1 MTLPEPPSPAA
12 HQATE
17 LAQGQAQLA
26 QLQAELAQAR
36 AGMDA
41 YSHALAHDLRAHLRH
56 ITAFSGLLR
65 EELGTDMTSDATH
78 FLNTVTQAARLLG
91 LQMEGLVA
99 LSKLD
104 RVNPKK
110 VALNQSALIAQALAG
125 LAQETAGRQIAWQVA
140 DDFPALQ
147 GDAAMVQQVWTHL
160 LSNAIKFTRPRDVAR
175 IQVGWQ
181 AQSGTGQCTLFV
193 KDNGVG
199 FRLSANAQ
207 EQMFGV
213 FRRLHPASEFEGLG
227 LGLAL
232 ARKLVERHGGA
243 MGAEGG
249 LDAGC
254 LVRFTL
260 PHALAH

>member
-1 MTLPEPPSPAA
+1 MSEPLSSVAPEAA
-12 HQATE
+12 S
-17 LAQGQAQLA
+17 LA

-36 AGMDA
+36 AGA
-41 YSHALAHDLRAHLRH
+41 ETFSHAISHDLRTHLRH
-56 ITAFSGLLR
+56 ITAYSGLLR
-65 EELGTDMTSDATH
+65 EELGAGLTSDATH
-78 FLNTVTQAARLLG
+78 YLDTVTTAARLLG
-91 LQMEGLVA
+91 QQMEGLVA
-99 LSKLD
+99 LSQLE

-110 VALNQSALIAQALAG
+110 VALNQPALIAQSLAG
-125 LAQETAGRQIAWQVA
+125 LAHQTAGRQIDWRVA
-140 DDFPALQ
+140 DDFPVLQ
-147 GDAAMVQQVWTHL
+147 GDAAMVQQVWGHL

-181 AQSGTGQCTLFV
+181 AHAGTNNYVLFV

-199 FRLSANAQ
+199 FRLSATAQ

-213 FRRLHPASEFEGLG
+213 FRRLHSASEFEGLG

-243 MGAEGG
+243 MEAEGG

-254 LVRFTL
+254 AVRFTL
-260 PHALAH
+260 PQA

>member
-1 MTLPEPPSPAA
+1 MSDPEPSAA
-12 HQATE
+12 SEA
-17 LAQGQAQLA
+17 ASLA
-26 QLQAELAQAR
+26 QLQAELTQAR
-36 AGMDA
+36 AGMETF
-41 YSHALAHDLRAHLRH
+41 SHAVSHDLRAHLRH
-56 ITAFSGLLR
+56 ITAYSGLLR
-65 EELGTDMTSDATH
+65 EELGADMTSDATH
-78 FLNTVTQAARLLG
+78 YLDTVTQAARLLG
-91 LQMEGLVA
+91 QQMEGLVA
-99 LSKLD
+99 LSKLE
-104 RVNPKK
+104 RMNPKK
-110 VALNQSALIAQALAG
+110 VALNQPALIAQALAG
-125 LAQETAGRQIAWQVA
+125 LAQEAAGRQIDWQVA
-140 DDFPALQ
+140 DDFPVLQ
-147 GDAAMVQQVWTHL
+147 GDAVMVQQVWTHL
-160 LSNAIKFTRPRDVAR
+160 LSNALKFTRPRDVAC

-181 AQSGTGQCTLFV
+181 AEPGTDQCTLFV

-213 FRRLHPASEFEGLG
+213 FRRLHSASEFEGLG
-227 LGLAL
+227 LGLAV

>member
-1 MTLPEPPSPAA
+1 MSDPEPSAA
-12 HQATE
+12 SEA
-17 LAQGQAQLA
+17 ASLA
-26 QLQAELAQAR
+26 QLQAELTQAR
-36 AGMDA
+36 AGMETF
-41 YSHALAHDLRAHLRH
+41 SHAVSHDLRAHLRH
-56 ITAFSGLLR
+56 ITAYSGLLR
-65 EELGTDMTSDATH
+65 EELGADMTSDATH
-78 FLNTVTQAARLLG
+78 YLDTVTQAARLLG
-91 LQMEGLVA
+91 QQMEGLVA
-99 LSKLD
+99 LSKLE
-104 RVNPKK
+104 RMNPKK
-110 VALNQSALIAQALAG
+110 VALNQPALIAQALAG
-125 LAQETAGRQIAWQVA
+125 LAQEAAGRQIDWQVA
-140 DDFPALQ
+140 DDFPVLQ

-160 LSNAIKFTRPRDVAR
+160 LSNALKFTRPRDVAC

-181 AQSGTGQCTLFV
+181 AEPGTDQCTLFV

-213 FRRLHPASEFEGLG
+213 FRRLHSASEFEGLG
-227 LGLAL
+227 LGLAV